1 MKDAVAAPAAD
12 LGGAIFRLEDWLPYE
27 FSVISNRVSAMLARA
42 YTERFRLSVTGWRI
56 IGVLANFQPL
66 SAKQLAERTAM
77 NQVSITRAIGALLR
91 LRMVRRT
98 IDRADRRR
106 VVLRLSEKGL
116 AAYREVIPVAMG
128 IEAELLGGLSAADRA
143 ALKRLA
149 RALCDRAAAVL
160 PETRDWRDFRGPA
173 RREGKDVR
181 GALIEFIR
189 REQRS

>member
-1 MKDAVAAPAAD
+1 VKDAVAEPAAD
-12 LGGAIFRLEDWLPYE
+12 LAGAIFRLEDWLPYE
-27 FSVISNRVSAMLARA
+27 FSIISNRVSAMLARA

-56 IGVLANFQPL
+56 VGVLANFQPL

-149 RALCDRAAAVL
+149 RALCERAAAVL

-173 RREGKDVR
+173 RRAHG
-181 GALIEFIR
+181 
-189 REQRS
+189 